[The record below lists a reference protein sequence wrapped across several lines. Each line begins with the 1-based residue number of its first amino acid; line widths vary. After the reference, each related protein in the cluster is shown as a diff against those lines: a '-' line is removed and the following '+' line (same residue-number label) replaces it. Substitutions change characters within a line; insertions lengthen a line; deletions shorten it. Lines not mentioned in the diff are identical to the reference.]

1 MDQFFRQRPHFFV
14 PWDPNSVCYI
24 PINMQTELDRLSRMR
39 QSLVDLAREVEL
51 LMPIFMDRL
60 PLAKGSV
67 YRQWRKCGK
76 SNCRCRNGRGHASMM
91 LSRSEGGKTKLIAVA
106 EGRLKELQILTR
118 RYRRFRSAR
127 ARLGQIYRRMLTLID
142 ELEAAREQDL

>member
-1 MDQFFRQRPHFFV
+1 MD
-14 PWDPNSVCYI
+14 
-24 PINMQTELDRLSRMR
+24 MQTEPDRLSRMR

-60 PLAKGSV
+60 PMIKGSV
-67 YRQWRKCGK
+67 YEQRRKCGK
-76 SNCRCRNGRGHASMM
+76 SNCRCSKGRRHATMM
-91 LSRSEGGKTKLIAVA
+91 LSRSEGGRTRLIAVP

-127 ARLGQIYRRMLTLID
+127 ARLGQIYRRMLLLID
-142 ELEAAREQDL
+142 ELEAARRQEL

>member
-1 MDQFFRQRPHFFV
+1 
-14 PWDPNSVCYI
+14 
-24 PINMQTELDRLSRMR
+24 MQTELDRLSRMR

-60 PLAKGSV
+60 PMAKGSV
-67 YRQWRKCGK
+67 YKQWRKCGK
-76 SNCRCRNGRGHASMM
+76 SNCRCSHGKGRHASMM
-91 LSRSEGGKTKLIAVA
+91 LSRSEGGKTKLMAVP

-127 ARLGQIYRRMLTLID
+127 GRLGQVYRRMLALID
-142 ELEAAREQDL
+142 ELEAARQQDL